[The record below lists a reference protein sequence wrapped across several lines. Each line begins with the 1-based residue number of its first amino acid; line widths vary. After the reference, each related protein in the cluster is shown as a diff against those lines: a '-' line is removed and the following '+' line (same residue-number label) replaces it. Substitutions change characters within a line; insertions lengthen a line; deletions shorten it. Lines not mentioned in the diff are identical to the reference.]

1 MDAALGCVKSIS
13 INPIVT
19 CKQCQGSGLKQGK
32 QRMTCSR
39 CGGSGTRIHVLS
51 GGFQMA
57 STCDACG
64 GAGSLIPRGGECPR
78 CDGDGVVHEKKTVTV
93 HIPAGVSD
101 GMRVRVAGEGDS
113 PKPSNTN
120 PRIQSNAKPGDL
132 FVHLRI
138 QPHPHFKR
146 QGANIYHTA
155 TIPMTTAALGG
166 TIKVPTLEGSTQ
178 IKVPPGTTSGD
189 GVTLAGEGIVNVEGR
204 AGSKGDYRVDFQVS
218 IPKSLSPYERSL
230 LEQLAAALGDTTAR
244 RTQDIPA

>member
-1 MDAALGCVKSIS
+1 MDAALGSVKNIS

-19 CKQCQGSGLKQGK
+19 CKQCKGSGMKQNTK
-32 QRMTCSR
+32 RTTCSR
-39 CGGSGTRIHVLS
+39 CGGSGTRIHMLS

-64 GAGSLIPRGGECPR
+64 GAGSQIPRGGECSR

-101 GMRVRVAGEGDS
+101 GMRVRVAGEGDA
-113 PKPSNTN
+113 PRPSQTN
-120 PRIQSNAKPGDL
+120 PRVQSNTKSGDL

-138 QPHPHFKR
+138 QPHPSFRR

-166 TIKVPTLEGSTQ
+166 SIIVPTLEGSTQ
-178 IKVPPGTTSGD
+178 IKVPQGTTTGD
-189 GVTLAGEGIVNVEGR
+189 GVTLPGQGIVNVEGR
-204 AGSKGDYRVDFQVS
+204 AGTKGDYRIDFNVKM
-218 IPKSLSPYERSL
+218 PKTLGPYERNL
-230 LEQLAAALGDTTAR
+230 LEQLASALGDTTAR
-244 RTQDIPA
+244 RTQDIPP